1 MQDAQKDI
9 ASMLPEELAAELREM
24 GQAPFRAKQVF
35 EWLSKGI
42 WDFSEMRNL
51 PMELR
56 SQLGERFSLH
66 APQVLRRQVS
76 QADGTVK
83 YLWRLWDGNAVES
96 VVMRYSYG
104 NTVCISSQVGC
115 RQGCVFCASTGL
127 GFKRNLTA
135 GEMLA
140 EVLFSQIDNVLPVT
154 GIVLMHIAEPF

>member
-9 ASMLPEELAAELREM
+9 ASMLPEELAAELRELE
-24 GQAPFRAKQVF
+24 QAPFRAKQVF
-35 EWLSKGI
+35 DWLSKGT

-51 PMELR
+51 PVGLR
-56 SQLGERFSLH
+56 SALKEHFRLH
-66 APQVLRRQVS
+66 APSIQRKQVS

-127 GFKRNLTA
+127 GFKPRAKCWPKCCSASLTA
-135 GEMLA
+135 A
-140 EVLFSQIDNVLPVT
+140 FPSP
-154 GIVLMHIAEPF
+154 ASC

>member
-140 EVLFSQIDNVLPVT
+140 EVLFSQIDSGLPVT
-154 GIVLMHIAEPF
+154 GIVLMGIG